1 MKKFKV
7 VSKDGKRKVVII
19 DVKVSS
25 NTEQCEKAAV

>member
-1 MKKFKV
+1 MKKFKI

-19 DVKVSS
+19 NVQDSS